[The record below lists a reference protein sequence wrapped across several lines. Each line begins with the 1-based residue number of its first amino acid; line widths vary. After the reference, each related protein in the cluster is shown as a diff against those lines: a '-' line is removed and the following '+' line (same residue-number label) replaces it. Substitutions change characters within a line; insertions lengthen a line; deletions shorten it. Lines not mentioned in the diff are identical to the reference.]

1 MKNAFLTIVR
11 LDHEVEV
18 EVTPENP
25 GLGYVVQDVPQL
37 DESGEKE
44 VGMLFLADEGIP
56 LTILEEEES
65 RELLEEANSPR
76 KEDDFD
82 EEDYDEPLSKR
93 DQDRA
98 ADAYFGDRLGRW
110 PG

>member
-11 LDHEVEV
+11 LEHEVEV

-25 GLGYVVQDVPQL
+25 GLGYVVEDVREL

-44 VGMLFLADEGIP
+44 LGVLFRADEGIP

-65 RELLEEANSPR
+65 RELLEEANSTR
-76 KEDDFD
+76 GEDDRD
-82 EEDYDEPLSKR
+82 EFEDEEPLSKSA
-93 DQDRA
+93 QDHA
-98 ADAYFGDRLGRW
+98 ADAYFGNRLGR
-110 PG
+110 

>member
-1 MKNAFLTIVR
+1 MR
-11 LDHEVEV
+11 LEHEVEV

-25 GLGYVVQDVPQL
+25 GLGYVVEDVAEL

-44 VGMLFLADEGIP
+44 IGVLFRADEGIP

-76 KEDDFD
+76 GEDDADDFYD
-82 EEDYDEPLSKR
+82 DEPLSR
-93 DQDRA
+93 RAQDHA
-98 ADAYFGDRLGRW
+98 ADAYFGNRLG